1 MNVGEHVAA
10 ATADYDLD
18 HPQAKA
24 AVQNQTPQTRAR
36 LIDGAASAED
46 WKALAQTHE
55 LRAEELSRR
64 QRADVVAEAR
74 LANAAWSRWEAAVAE
89 TGRVAD
95 VTGETVAPDID
106 RILREVHTKR
116 ETDPI
121 QAAGPPLEYRYE
133 DFRRDLHAGVT
144 APDRIREIAE
154 ALHDAGYAHVRIPVT
169 TLCLSAVYT
178 RETSPA
184 PEEVAEASGAAGTA
198 DAKLRAAVYDDM
210 DDAALR
216 RAWLD
221 AGREIRRAGRD
232 LKDMPPGHPG
242 RAAPGERLR
251 EARETRGEIEAA
263 AGRRRIELQPRRAA
277 AASRGKDEGR

>member
-55 LRAEELSRR
+55 LRAEELSLR
-64 QRADVVAEAR
+64 QRADIVAEAR
-74 LANAAWSRWEAAVAE
+74 LANAAWSRWEA
-89 TGRVAD
+89 GVAD

-144 APDRIREIAE
+144 APHPYPSSEQKGACLSSIQ
-154 ALHDAGYAHVRIPVT
+154 
-169 TLCLSAVYT
+169 TLCDHECARRT
-178 RETSPA
+178 EPGIGRPA
-184 PEEVAEASGAAGTA
+184 
-198 DAKLRAAVYDDM
+198 
-210 DDAALR
+210 
-216 RAWLD
+216 
-221 AGREIRRAGRD
+221 
-232 LKDMPPGHPG
+232 
-242 RAAPGERLR
+242 
-251 EARETRGEIEAA
+251 
-263 AGRRRIELQPRRAA
+263 
-277 AASRGKDEGR
+277 